1 MSNSKAL
8 VIKSIKHGETSLIVS
23 CYLEEI
29 GYRSFIVKG
38 LYGSKNSRFS
48 KAHFFP
54 LNVINIHYS
63 FNVSKNLGFIKEAK
77 SEVLFN
83 SLHSN
88 VQKSSVIV
96 FLAEILNSVFKEE
109 LEVNQ
114 DLFDFL
120 LNSLIWYDNVI
131 ECNNYHIK
139 FLLELSKYIGFHPNI
154 ISENDPYLC
163 LESGTTSKIKPSG
176 GSINGE
182 DLKLFKK
189 LLGMKFEDL
198 NTISISRESRTRI
211 LKKIINYYSLH
222 LQMFKTPKSIN
233 VFAEVFK

>member
-1 MSNSKAL
+1 MSNSRAL
-8 VIKSIKHGETSLIVS
+8 VIKSIKQGETSLIVS

-29 GYRSFIVKG
+29 GYRSFLVKG
-38 LYGSKNSRFS
+38 LYGSKKSRFS

-54 LNVINIHYS
+54 LNLINIHYS
-63 FNVSKNLGFIKEAK
+63 FNEKKNLGFIKEVK

-83 SLHSN
+83 TIHSD

-96 FLAEILNSVFKEE
+96 FLSEILNNVFREE

-139 FLLELSKYIGFHPNI
+139 FLIELSKYIGFHPNI
-154 ISENDPYLC
+154 SNENDLYFC
-163 LESGTTSKIKPSG
+163 LESGSTTNTKPLG
-176 GSINGE
+176 GNICGE
-182 DLKLFKK
+182 DLKLFKS

-198 NTISISRESRTRI
+198 NKMNISKESRKRI
-211 LKKIINYYSLH
+211 LNKIIDYYSLH

>member
-1 MSNSKAL
+1 MSNSRAL

-29 GYRSFIVKG
+29 GYRSFLVKG
-38 LYGSKNSRFS
+38 LYSSKNSRFS

-54 LNVINIHYS
+54 LNVININYS
-63 FNVSKNLGFIKEAK
+63 FNLSKNLGFIKEVK

-96 FLAEILNSVFKEE
+96 FLSEILNSVFKEE

-120 LNSLIWYDNVI
+120 LNSLVWYDNVI

-139 FLLELSKYIGFHPNI
+139 FLIELSKYIGFHPNI
-154 ISENDPYLC
+154 INENDLYFC
-163 LESGTTSKIKPSG
+163 LESGTTSNIKPNG

-182 DLKLFKK
+182 DLKLFRK

-198 NTISISRESRTRI
+198 NTMNISRESRTSI
-211 LKKIINYYSLH
+211 LKKIIDYYSLH

-233 VFAEVFK
+233 VFTEVFK

>member
-1 MSNSKAL
+1 MSNSRAL
-8 VIKSIKHGETSLIVS
+8 VINSIKQGETSSIVS

-29 GYRSFIVKG
+29 GYKSFLVKG
-38 LYGSKNSRFS
+38 LYSSKKSKFS

-54 LNVINIHYS
+54 LNLINIHYS
-63 FNVSKNLGFIKEAK
+63 SKESKNLGFIKEVK

-83 SLHSN
+83 TIHSDI
-88 VQKSSVIV
+88 QKSSVII
-96 FLAEILNSVFKEE
+96 FLSEILNSVLREE
-109 LEVNQ
+109 LEVNK

-139 FLLELSKYIGFHPNI
+139 FLLDLSKYIGFHPNI

>member
-1 MSNSKAL
+1 MSNSRAL

-29 GYRSFIVKG
+29 GYRSFLVKG
-38 LYGSKNSRFS
+38 LYSSKNSRFS

-54 LNVINIHYS
+54 LNVININYS
-63 FNVSKNLGFIKEAK
+63 FNLSKNLGFIKEVK

-96 FLAEILNSVFKEE
+96 FLSEILNSVFKEE

-120 LNSLIWYDNVI
+120 LNSLVWYDNVI

-139 FLLELSKYIGFHPNI
+139 FLIELSKYIGFHPNI
-154 ISENDPYLC
+154 INENDHYFC
-163 LESGTTSKIKPSG
+163 LESGTTSNIKPNG

-182 DLKLFKK
+182 DLKLFRK

-198 NTISISRESRTRI
+198 NTMNISRESRTSI
-211 LKKIINYYSLH
+211 LKKIIDYYSLH

-233 VFAEVFK
+233 VFTEVFK

>member
-1 MSNSKAL
+1 MLNHIAHSPENLTLFSGNFA
-8 VIKSIKHGETSLIVS
+8 
-23 CYLEEI
+23 
-29 GYRSFIVKG
+29 G

-83 SLHSN
+83 SLHSS

>member
-1 MSNSKAL
+1 MSNSRAL
-8 VIKSIKHGETSLIVS
+8 VIKSIKQGETSLIVS

-29 GYRSFIVKG
+29 GYRSFLVKG
-38 LYGSKNSRFS
+38 LYGSKKSKFS

-54 LNVINIHYS
+54 LNLINIHYS
-63 FNVSKNLGFIKEAK
+63 SNEIKNLGFIKEVK

-83 SLHSN
+83 TIHSDI
-88 VQKSSVIV
+88 QKSSVIV
-96 FLAEILNSVFKEE
+96 FLSEILNNVFREE

-139 FLLELSKYIGFHPNI
+139 FLIELSKYIGFHPNI
-154 ISENDPYLC
+154 SNENDSYFC
-163 LESGTTSKIKPSG
+163 LESGSTTNTKPLG
-176 GSINGE
+176 ENICGE
-182 DLKLFKK
+182 DLKLFKS

-198 NTISISRESRTRI
+198 NKMNINRESRKRI
-211 LKKIINYYSLH
+211 LNKIIDYYSLH

>member
-1 MSNSKAL
+1 M
-8 VIKSIKHGETSLIVS
+8 
-23 CYLEEI
+23 
-29 GYRSFIVKG
+29 
-38 LYGSKNSRFS
+38 
-48 KAHFFP
+48 
-54 LNVINIHYS
+54 
-63 FNVSKNLGFIKEAK
+63 
-77 SEVLFN
+77 
-83 SLHSN
+83 
-88 VQKSSVIV
+88 
-96 FLAEILNSVFKEE
+96 
-109 LEVNQ
+109 
-114 DLFDFL
+114 
-120 LNSLIWYDNVI
+120 NSLIWYDNVI

>member
-1 MSNSKAL
+1 MSNSRAL
-8 VIKSIKHGETSLIVS
+8 VIKSIKQGETSLIVS

-29 GYRSFIVKG
+29 GYRSFLVKG
-38 LYGSKNSRFS
+38 LYGSKKSRFS

-54 LNVINIHYS
+54 LNLINIHYS
-63 FNVSKNLGFIKEAK
+63 FNEKKNLGFIKEVK

-83 SLHSN
+83 TIHSD

-96 FLAEILNSVFKEE
+96 FLSEILNNVFREE

-139 FLLELSKYIGFHPNI
+139 FLIELSKYIGFHPNI
-154 ISENDPYLC
+154 SNENDSYFC
-163 LESGTTSKIKPSG
+163 LESGSTTNTKPLG
-176 GSINGE
+176 GNICGE
-182 DLKLFKK
+182 DLKLFKS

-198 NTISISRESRTRI
+198 NKMNINRESRKRI
-211 LKKIINYYSLH
+211 LNKIIDYYSLH

-233 VFAEVFK
+233 VFEEVFK

>member
-1 MSNSKAL
+1 MSNSRAL

-29 GYRSFIVKG
+29 GYRSFLVKG
-38 LYGSKNSRFS
+38 LYSSKNSRFS

-54 LNVINIHYS
+54 LNVININYS
-63 FNVSKNLGFIKEAK
+63 FNLSKNLGFIKEVK

-96 FLAEILNSVFKEE
+96 FLSEILNSVFKEE

-120 LNSLIWYDNVI
+120 LNSLVWYDNVI

-139 FLLELSKYIGFHPNI
+139 FLIELSKYIGFHPNI
-154 ISENDPYLC
+154 INENDLYFC
-163 LESGTTSKIKPSG
+163 LESGTTSNIKPNG

-182 DLKLFKK
+182 DLKLFRK

-198 NTISISRESRTRI
+198 NTMNISRESRTSI
-211 LKKIINYYSLH
+211 LKKIIDYYSLH

>member
-1 MSNSKAL
+1 MSNSRAL

-29 GYRSFIVKG
+29 GYRSFLVKG
-38 LYGSKNSRFS
+38 LYSSKNSRFS

-54 LNVINIHYS
+54 LNVININYS
-63 FNVSKNLGFIKEAK
+63 FNLSKNLGFIKEVK

-96 FLAEILNSVFKEE
+96 FLSEILNSVFKEE

-120 LNSLIWYDNVI
+120 LNSLVWYDNVI

-139 FLLELSKYIGFHPNI
+139 FLIELSKYIGFHPNI
-154 ISENDPYLC
+154 INENDQYFC
-163 LESGTTSKIKPSG
+163 IESGTTSNIKPIG
-176 GSINGE
+176 ESISGE

-198 NTISISRESRTRI
+198 NTINIRREPRTRI
-211 LKKIINYYSLH
+211 LKKIIDYYSLH

-233 VFAEVFK
+233 VFTEVFK

>member
-1 MSNSKAL
+1 MSKSRAL

-83 SLHSN
+83 SLHSS

-139 FLLELSKYIGFHPNI
+139 FLIELSKYIGFHPNI

-163 LESGTTSKIKPSG
+163 LESGTTSKIKPLG
-176 GSINGE
+176 GNINGE

>member
-1 MSNSKAL
+1 MSNSRAL
-8 VIKSIKHGETSLIVS
+8 VIKSIKQGETSSIVS

-29 GYRSFIVKG
+29 GYKSFLVKG
-38 LYGSKNSRFS
+38 LYSSKKSRFS

-54 LNVINIHYS
+54 LNIINIHYS
-63 FNVSKNLGFIKEAK
+63 SNESKKLGFIKEVK

-83 SLHSN
+83 TIHSDI
-88 VQKSSVIV
+88 QKSSVVV
-96 FLAEILNSVFKEE
+96 FLSEILNSVLREE
-109 LEVNQ
+109 LEVNK

-120 LNSLIWYDNVI
+120 LNSLIWYDNVR

-139 FLLELSKYIGFHPNI
+139 FLIELSKYIGFHPNI

>member
-1 MSNSKAL
+1 MSNSRAL
-8 VIKSIKHGETSLIVS
+8 VIKSIKQGETSLIVS

-29 GYRSFIVKG
+29 GYRSFLVKG
-38 LYGSKNSRFS
+38 LYGSKKSRFS

-63 FNVSKNLGFIKEAK
+63 YNESKKLGFIKEVK

-83 SLHSN
+83 TIHTDI
-88 VQKSSVIV
+88 QKSSVIV
-96 FLAEILNSVFKEE
+96 FLSEILNSVLREE
-109 LEVNQ
+109 LEVNK

-120 LNSLIWYDNVI
+120 LKSLIWYDNVR

-139 FLLELSKYIGFHPNI
+139 FLIELSKYIGFHPNI
-154 ISENDPYLC
+154 SNENDLYFC
-163 LESGTTSKIKPSG
+163 LESGSTSNIKPLG
-176 GSINGE
+176 GNIFGE
-182 DLKLFKK
+182 DLKVFKS

-198 NTISISRESRTRI
+198 NKMNINRESRKRI
-211 LKKIINYYSLH
+211 LNKIIDYYSLH

>member
-1 MSNSKAL
+1 MSNSRAL
-8 VIKSIKHGETSLIVS
+8 VINSIKQGETSSIVS

-29 GYRSFIVKG
+29 GYKSFLVKG
-38 LYGSKNSRFS
+38 LYGSKKSRFS

-54 LNVINIHYS
+54 LNIINIHYS
-63 FNVSKNLGFIKEAK
+63 FNKSKNLGFIKEVK
-77 SEVLFN
+77 SEVLF
-83 SLHSN
+83 SSIHSN

-96 FLAEILNSVFKEE
+96 FLSEILNSIFKEE

-120 LNSLIWYDNVI
+120 INSLIWYDNVI

-139 FLLELSKYIGFHPNI
+139 FLIELSKYIGFQPNI
-154 ISENDPYLC
+154 INENDLYFC
-163 LESGTTSKIKPSG
+163 LESGTTSNIKPIS
-176 GSINGE
+176 GSIDGE
-182 DLKLFKK
+182 DLKLFRKF
-189 LLGMKFEDL
+189 LGMKFEDL
-198 NTISISRESRTRI
+198 NTMSISRESRATI
-211 LKKIINYYSLH
+211 LKKIIDYYSLH